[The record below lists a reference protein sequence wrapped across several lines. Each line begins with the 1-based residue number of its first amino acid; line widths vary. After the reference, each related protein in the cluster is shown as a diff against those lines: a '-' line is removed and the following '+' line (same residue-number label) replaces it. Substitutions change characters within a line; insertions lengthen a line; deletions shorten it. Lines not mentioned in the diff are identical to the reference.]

1 MPKEYL
7 AEVPVYTFN
16 EATGLIDATVWEVT
30 DSGKR
35 KAVRSYTIPIH
46 IAYKNLQGMRGALAE
61 FEAWNEARQQSGNV
75 TNMDG
80 SDGDH

>member
-7 AEVPVYTFN
+7 EEVPTYEFDQ
-16 EATGLIDATVWEVT
+16 ESGLIDATVWVEDPDGQRRT
-30 DSGKR
+30 IK
-35 KAVRSYTIPIH
+35 KYAIPIH

>member
-30 DSGKR
+30 DTGKR
-35 KAVRSYTIPIH
+35 KVVRSYTIPIH
-46 IAYKNLQGMRGALAE
+46 IAYKNLMGMRKVLAE
-61 FEAWNEARQQSGNV
+61 FEAWEDARQKQG
-75 TNMDG
+75 TIAPIDG